1 MRQIG
6 REQDLE
12 RINRI
17 ALKIAREVADDTGTL
32 MAGGISNTNIY
43 VENSPEV
50 EERIRAMFEEQ
61 VSDRKLQI
69 KGVLISGVALYTS
82 LSLARLQAPQSFQCM

>member
-12 RINRI
+12 RINHI
-17 ALKIAREVADDTGTL
+17 ALKMAREVADDTGTL

-61 VSDRKLQI
+61 VS
-69 KGVLISGVALYTS
+69 
-82 LSLARLQAPQSFQCM
+82 

>member
-17 ALKIAREVADDTGTL
+17 ALKIAREVADNTGTL

-61 VSDRKLQI
+61 VSEKKLN
-69 KGVLISGVALYTS
+69 
-82 LSLARLQAPQSFQCM
+82 LSKLKVFTFQG

>member
-17 ALKIAREVADDTGTL
+17 ALKIAREVADDTDTL
-32 MAGGISNTNIY
+32 MAGGVSNTNIY
-43 VENSPEV
+43 MENSPEV

-61 VSDRKLQI
+61 VSEK
-69 KGVLISGVALYTS
+69 LISLLNG
-82 LSLARLQAPQSFQCM
+82 RLG

>member
-61 VSDRKLQI
+61 ISDPIKTKLM
-69 KGVLISGVALYTS
+69 SS
-82 LSLARLQAPQSFQCM
+82 FRLRDVMVERN